1 MTETRVD
8 PREAVIAARE
18 RLGALA
24 DRLARAR
31 ARLDG
36 SGVPRPLSPA
46 GSQPA
51 PFGGADSR
59 PIDDL
64 ELTFRAVDVGNVGS
78 NVDNVGEA
86 NQDKR

>member
-1 MTETRVD
+1 MTELKLD
-8 PREAVIAARE
+8 LREAVIAARE

-24 DRLARAR
+24 ERLARVR

-36 SGVPRPLSPA
+36 SGVPRPLSAA

-51 PFGGADSR
+51 PFGGADGR

-64 ELTFRAVDVGNVGS
+64 ELTFRAVDVGNVGAA
-78 NVDNVGEA
+78 GEA
-86 NQDKR
+86 GQDKR

>member
-1 MTETRVD
+1 VTD
-8 PREAVIAARE
+8 PKLAPREAVIASRE

-36 SGVPRPLSPA
+36 SGVPKPLPAA

-51 PFGGADSR
+51 PFGGADAL

-64 ELTFRAVDVGNVGS
+64 ELTFRAVDPGSVGAA
-78 NVDNVGEA
+78 GEA
-86 NQDKR
+86 SQDKR

>member
-1 MTETRVD
+1 VTEPKLD
-8 PREAVIAARE
+8 LREAMIAARE

-24 DRLARAR
+24 ERLARAR

-36 SGVPRPLSPA
+36 SGVPRPLSAA

-51 PFGGADSR
+51 PFGGADGR

-64 ELTFRAVDVGNVGS
+64 ELTFRAVDVGNVGA
-78 NVDNVGEA
+78 VGEA
-86 NQDKR
+86 GQHKR

>member
-1 MTETRVD
+1 VTEPKLDLRD
-8 PREAVIAARE
+8 AVIAARE

-24 DRLARAR
+24 ERLARVR
-31 ARLDG
+31 ARFDG

-51 PFGGADSR
+51 PFGGADGR

-64 ELTFRAVDVGNVGS
+64 ELTFRAVDVGA
-78 NVDNVGEA
+78 VGEA
-86 NQDKR
+86 GQPDKR

>member
-1 MTETRVD
+1 MTEAKLD
-8 PREAVIAARE
+8 LREAVIAARE

-24 DRLARAR
+24 ERLARVR

-36 SGVPRPLSPA
+36 SGVPKPLSPA

-51 PFGGADSR
+51 PFGGADGR

-64 ELTFRAVDVGNVGS
+64 ELTFRAVDVGNVG
-78 NVDNVGEA
+78 EA
-86 NQDKR
+86 GQQDKR

>member
-1 MTETRVD
+1 MTD
-8 PREAVIAARE
+8 SKLSPREVVIAARE

-36 SGVPRPLSPA
+36 SGVPRPMPSA

-51 PFGGADSR
+51 PFGGVDAR

-64 ELTFRAVDVGNVGS
+64 ELTFRAVDPGSVGA
-78 NVDNVGEA
+78 VGEA
-86 NQDKR
+86 TQDKR

>member
-1 MTETRVD
+1 MSETRLD
-8 PREAVIAARE
+8 PREAVIATRE

-36 SGVPRPLSPA
+36 SGVPKPLSAA

-64 ELTFRAVDVGNVGS
+64 ELTFRAVDVGSVGH
-78 NVDNVGEA
+78 NLDTAGEA
-86 NQDKR
+86 SQDKR

>member
-1 MTETRVD
+1 VTEPKLS
-8 PREAVIAARE
+8 PREAVMAARE
-18 RLGALA
+18 RLSALA

-31 ARLDG
+31 ARIDG
-36 SGVPRPLSPA
+36 SGVPKPLSSA

-64 ELTFRAVDVGNVGS
+64 ELTFRAVDVGNVGP
-78 NVDNVGEA
+78 VGEA
-86 NQDKR
+86 SPDKR